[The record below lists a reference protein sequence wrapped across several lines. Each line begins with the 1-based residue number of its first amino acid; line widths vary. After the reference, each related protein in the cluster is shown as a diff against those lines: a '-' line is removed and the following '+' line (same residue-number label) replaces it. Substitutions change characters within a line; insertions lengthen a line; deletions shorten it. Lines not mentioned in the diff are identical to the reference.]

1 MVKPSLKPKNNN
13 VKKVKEKLEA
23 VEDINPDDDDVTET
37 TLDCSKIL

>member
-1 MVKPSLKPKNNN
+1 MVKTNLKPKHNN

-23 VEDINPDDDDVTET
+23 VEDINPDDDVTET